1 MACPICQKESAAR
14 FRPFCSQRC
23 ADIDLGKWLTG
34 QYAVPSQSEDD
45 ADDLLQAL
53 EEEQKKPH

>member
-1 MACPICQKESAAR
+1 MACPICQKETTAR